1 VSSREGNESECTIS
15 KDPTHEMFLF
25 AACNAGGGGLF
36 AATSSNGGASW
47 TPFGRTGKI
56 ATGEDGMDAAWCDP
70 SSAWDKFGN
79 LFLTYIGE
87 PKPPRYTQPVVVL
100 VSRNKGE
107 SFRQLT
113 SFPQKVT
120 VDQPTV
126 VTWDDR
132 SDPAAPGA
140 VWVVW
145 NMGVQQGQ
153 SGIWIDQMVA
163 RGAPVRGTG
172 DIGPFNGLQN
182 MPGTDDCSFGDVAT
196 APDGAVVQACQ
207 APVGDGERGPAKI
220 LVSTDPDGL
229 GIRPFGDAV
238 LAVEQTNV
246 GALEVIPAVSATHV
260 DAEAGLAFEKK
271 PGPNF
276 GWLYLVYTEQ
286 TPPGNDDLDVMI
298 KVSRDD
304 GATWSQPK
312 QVNDDGPGKSQFLP
326 RIAID
331 PTSGNISVC
340 WYDCRNPDPKNDS
353 MRVFCAVSPPT
364 DPLQFLPNA
373 RIGDSFSTADG
384 IDPEYGDY
392 SGLAYG
398 NGVAH
403 PIWVQRFP
411 DVVQQSAFEVMT
423 DRVSVGGEEPVLAGA
438 APTSTPTRKPTP
450 RPTPTPTPRGGG
462 GGG

>member
-1 VSSREGNESECTIS
+1 MSSRDGNESECTIS
-15 KDPTHEMFLF
+15 QDPDPTDDRFLF
-25 AACNAGGGGLF
+25 AACNAGGQGLF
-36 AATSSNGGASW
+36 AARSSDGGGSW
-47 TPFGRTGKI
+47 TPLTPTGKI
-56 ATGEDGMDAAWCDP
+56 ATGQDGLAAACCDP

-87 PKPPRYTQPVVVL
+87 PEPQRTQPIVVL

-107 SFRQLT
+107 SFQHLT
-113 SFPQKVT
+113 SFQEKVT

-126 VTWDDR
+126 VTGDDK
-132 SDPAAPGA
+132 SDPAAPNAGA

-153 SGIWIDQMVA
+153 SDVWVDQMVA

-172 DIGPFNGLQN
+172 DIGPFHDRQEID
-182 MPGTDDCSFGDVAT
+182 GTANCNLGDVAV

-207 APVGDGERGPAKI
+207 VPDGDGDKGPSTI

-229 GIRPFGDAV
+229 GDKPFGGAV
-238 LAVEQTNV
+238 RVVTTNV
-246 GALEVIPAVSATHV
+246 GALEVIPAVSGTHV

-271 PGPNF
+271 PGPTY

-286 TPPGNDDLDVMI
+286 APPGNDDLDVMI
-298 KVSRDD
+298 KVYN
-304 GATWSQPK
+304 TKNWSEPK
-312 QVNDDGPGKSQFLP
+312 RVNDDDPGKSQFLP

-340 WYDCRNPDPKNDS
+340 WYDCRNPGIKNDS
-353 MRVFCAVSPPT
+353 MRVFCTVSPPT
-364 DPLQFLPNA
+364 DPLQFLKNA

-384 IDPEYGDY
+384 IELEYGDY
-392 SGLAYG
+392 SGLAFG

-411 DVVQQSAFEVMT
+411 SNVQQSAFEVMT
-423 DRVSVGGEEPVLAGA
+423 DRVSEGEEEPVQAGA
-438 APTSTPTRKPTP
+438 APTNTPTRKPTR
-450 RPTPTPTPRGGG
+450 RPTRPTPTPRGGG
-462 GGG
+462 G